1 MLLFYRVITRKID
14 TAPCECYN
22 DRNTLTGVS
31 VFFNGAE
38 MLWLF
43 IACAGTKSETPFPD
57 GLEPLEELM
66 VELPPPSSEDRVAW
80 TSGDEEITLGCIFE
94 AALNRYRWWWSAL
107 RQPEVF
113 IDMREIAEYTIEEV
127 EDPVYDYVYNV
138 HNVVHNILTVES
150 DVQWRHGGERSDDQL
165 SLAGVRWQKVAG
177 TDYIAAL
184 QGSVQ
189 ILPVEGSELVEVQVI
204 EHLTATLDQEDNAIQ
219 YVTDLYER
227 WNAVVNGDP
236 LPTYE

>member
-1 MLLFYRVITRKID
+1 
-14 TAPCECYN
+14 
-22 DRNTLTGVS
+22 
-31 VFFNGAE
+31 

-66 VELPPPSSEDRVAW
+66 VELPPPTSEDRVAW
-80 TSGDEEITLGCIFE
+80 ASGDEGDYAWVHLRGLLSTDIDG
-94 AALNRYRWWWSAL
+94 AWSAL

-113 IDMREIAEYTIEEV
+113 IDMRKIADYTIEEV
-127 EDPVYDYVYNV
+127 EDPAYDYVYNV
-138 HNVVHNILTVES
+138 HNVVHDIVTVEF
-150 DVQWRHGGERSDDQL
+150 DVQWRHGGERIDDQL
-165 SLAGVRWQKVAG
+165 SRVGVRWQKVAG
-177 TDYIAAL
+177 TDFIAAL